1 MANQLFSMEPETAV
15 LSIILKNPTTAFEL
29 NGLRFYMM
37 ASVSNQ
43 ILMQEI
49 ETLIEKQ
56 LTPDPQLVLSSL
68 EGSGNLDKIGGKA
81 YLDFLLNKTY
91 DESGLSEWIRLT
103 TQSYKTRSL
112 ISTVSSIRA
121 ENITVDN
128 IDTVISDTR
137 RGLDNLME
145 TAGGSDT
152 LHVGDN
158 VKKAFDEIVARTNN
172 PGVRGFSWGISDID
186 VATGGKSGG
195 DLWVI
200 GGRPGQ
206 GKTAFIC
213 NSILEDGKNGVPS
226 LVFEREMNYQTLME
240 RLVAIDTGISLQ
252 NIRLGI
258 LTKEQVSQIATSL
271 AKIKQYPIYL
281 DTSYNSD
288 LYYIQNTI
296 SKYKR
301 LHNVG
306 VVYLD
311 YLQII
316 ADRDNNQTQELGRIT
331 RLLKLA
337 TLEHNICVVS
347 LSQLNRGVEMRDN
360 KRPIMSDLRQSGNL
374 EEDAEYVVGL
384 YRDEYYNK
392 QTKDK
397 GLLEF
402 IILKARNG
410 PIGTLTTR
418 FESESNRITQY
429 K

>member
-1 MANQLFSMEPETAV
+1 MEPETAV
-15 LSIILKNPTTAFEL
+15 LSIILKNPTCSFEL

-37 ASVSNQ
+37 ASISNQ
-43 ILMQEI
+43 VLMQEI

-56 LTPDPQLVLSSL
+56 LTPDPQLLLSSL
-68 EGSGNLDKIGGKA
+68 EGSGNLDKVGGKA
-81 YLDFLLNKTY
+81 YLDFLLNKSY

-103 TQSYKTRSL
+103 TQSYKTRTL
-112 ISTVSSIRA
+112 ISTISGIRA

-128 IDTVISDTR
+128 IDTIISDTR
-137 RGLDNLME
+137 RSLDNILE
-145 TAGGSDT
+145 TSGGSDT
-152 LHVGDN
+152 LHVGDH

-172 PGVRGFSWGISDID
+172 PGVRGYSWGISDID
-186 VATGGKSGG
+186 VATGGKSAG

-258 LTKEQVSQIATSL
+258 LTKDQVSQIAMSL
-271 AKIKQYPIYL
+271 AKIKQYPIFL

-301 LHNVG
+301 LYNIS

-316 ADRDNNQTQELGRIT
+316 AERDNNQTQELGRIT
-331 RLLKLA
+331 RLLKIA
-337 TLEHNICVVS
+337 TLEHNLCIIS